1 MTKKW
6 KREKSVETEKERDT
20 GSGKVRSFEDKH

>member
-6 KREKSVETEKERDT
+6 KREKGVEAEKERDA
-20 GSGKVRSFEDKH
+20 GSSKVRSFEDKH